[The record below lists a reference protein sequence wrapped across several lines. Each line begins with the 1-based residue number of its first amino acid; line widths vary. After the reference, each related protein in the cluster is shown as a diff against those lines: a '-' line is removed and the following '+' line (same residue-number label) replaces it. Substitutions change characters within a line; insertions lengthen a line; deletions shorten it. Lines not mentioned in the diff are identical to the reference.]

1 MAATK
6 KNLRVELLELNEGQ
20 MYGLPKNPRWIRDA
34 RFEALKKSIEDAP
47 EMLDLREILVYPLTD
62 LAGHEDHYIVIG
74 GNMRLRACI
83 EIGYKEVPCK
93 VLDLETPVKKLREYV
108 IKDNEAFGQNDY
120 DILSNEWSD
129 EELGDWGV
137 ELDFF
142 SGDYED
148 IDNEEE
154 PKGEGDGDGEKKP
167 ELTKQELQDLID
179 KASAG
184 SIVDYDEDTNY
195 DLSQLFRTQGE
206 HLKSKLEDA
215 IAKKRIRPEIA
226 ELCRVRLAQCSII
239 NFDQCIKYY
248 RSEDSTPEERELLKR
263 LYLVFITPREAVEA
277 GMLKMIAETGKIF
290 EMEIAGGS
298 EEIEE
303 VIVENENEE

>member
-108 IKDNEAFGQNDY
+108 IKDNEAFGQNDF

-129 EELGDWGV
+129 EELSDWGM

-154 PKGEGDGDGEKKP
+154 PKGEGDGEKEP
-167 ELTKQELQDLID
+167 TLTDDQLRDLI
-179 KASAG
+179 
-184 SIVDYDEDTNY
+184 E
-195 DLSQLFRTQGE
+195 
-206 HLKSKLEDA
+206 KSSL
-215 IAKKRIRPEIA
+215 
-226 ELCRVRLAQCSII
+226 
-239 NFDQCIKYY
+239 
-248 RSEDSTPEERELLKR
+248 
-263 LYLVFITPREAVEA
+263 
-277 GMLKMIAETGKIF
+277 
-290 EMEIAGGS
+290 
-298 EEIEE
+298 
-303 VIVENENEE
+303 